1 MDSEGGSLWIPYCRY
16 HDQESIR
23 SLDNGE
29 GDAGDSE
36 NEPDLQRD
44 DEHPFGNEEY
54 RRWLSC
60 EEGGEEQD
68 SRGVLP
74 VTSEKVQFISPLH
87 KEIMETITSYLPRN
101 ESELTKILFDN
112 GSTAML
118 KPDFD
123 RVSRILLSAHQN
135 SFLDKTWEEILN
147 TTPDLYFDKNPVYL
161 TVDESVDWFG
171 KIMNHNHI
179 DVSEFVNNAF
189 KVMNKILPKKNA
201 LMILGRPNGGKTL
214 VAESIAN
221 SIVYSE
227 TLSTFNGNSSFEFQP
242 MMNRRCCL
250 FNEPKICDKTVEI
263 MKCILEGCTV
273 SIDVKFKT
281 GQTLS
286 RTPVILATNE
296 NLVFYTTAKTVN
308 MEAFKARTFDYDFKP
323 FDDLKNC
330 NGKLHPRMWKTL
342 ISQYVT

>member
-1 MDSEGGSLWIPYCRY
+1 MDSEGGSLWVPYCRY
-16 HDQESIR
+16 HDQASHGSFHEGSR
-23 SLDNGE
+23 SP
-29 GDAGDSE
+29 GDSE
-36 NEPDLQRD
+36 DESDLQ
-44 DEHPFGNEEY
+44 GSNEYPLGEEGF
-54 RRWLSC
+54 RRWLSN

-68 SRGVLP
+68 RGGVSQSS
-74 VTSEKVQFISPLH
+74 TEKIQSISPLH
-87 KEIMETITSYLPRN
+87 KELMDTITTHLPRN
-101 ESELTKILFDN
+101 ESELTKVLFDN

-118 KPDFD
+118 HPQFD

-147 TTPDLYFDKNPVYL
+147 STPDQYFDKNPCYL
-161 TVDESVDWFG
+161 TVPESINWFE
-171 KIMNHNHI
+171 KIMAHNHI
-179 DVSEFVNNAF
+179 DVKEFVNNTF

-214 VAESIAN
+214 VAESISN

-227 TLSTFNGNSSFEFQP
+227 TLSTFNGNSAFEFQP

-296 NLVFYTTAKTVN
+296 NLVFYTTSKTMN

-330 NGKLHPRMWKTL
+330 NGKLHPRMWKSL
-342 ISQYVT
+342 ITKYVM